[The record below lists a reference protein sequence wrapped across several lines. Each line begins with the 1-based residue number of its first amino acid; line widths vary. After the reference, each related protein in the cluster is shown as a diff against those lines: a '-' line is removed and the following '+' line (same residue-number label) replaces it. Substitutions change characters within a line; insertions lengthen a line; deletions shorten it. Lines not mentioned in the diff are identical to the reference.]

1 MIKVQGR
8 TSASAFLELQ
18 GLPMAAVHRPRSAGA
33 PCSVLS
39 VYLFRSRAG
48 RDACLEIE
56 VRSCCRGTN
65 EEALWDVHTSR
76 RSNSFGGRAAYAG
89 EDGELTMALQAWCQ
103 DNRQR
108 ASHYVYAGGRKSG
121 AFEGA
126 HAVLEHQCSSFF
138 VSGLQGLPSSL

>member
-1 MIKVQGR
+1 
-8 TSASAFLELQ
+8 
-18 GLPMAAVHRPRSAGA
+18 
-33 PCSVLS
+33 
-39 VYLFRSRAG
+39 
-48 RDACLEIE
+48 
-56 VRSCCRGTN
+56 
-65 EEALWDVHTSR
+65 
-76 RSNSFGGRAAYAG
+76 
-89 EDGELTMALQAWCQ
+89 MALQAWCQ